1 VSRTDIPVCP
11 LTFFFGLSWIKGTGK
26 NACPTKGLSAKL
38 WVLCVSA
45 LYLLEPAYESAT
57 LKIMTDVRTA
67 LKQGLAQLRDA
78 RVPSFTLAAELLL
91 LHVLGRD
98 RTWLYA
104 HPEEQ
109 MSPADVECFFAL
121 IARRAN
127 GEPTQHL
134 TGKQEFWGLE
144 FEVTPDVLIPRPET
158 EHLIEVAL
166 DRLAV
171 RELRVGRKQTL
182 TGEGLQIADIG
193 TGSGC
198 IAITLAKEL
207 PGATVYATDISP
219 AALVVAQRNAMQHAV
234 ADRIRFLECNLLD
247 GFTAC
252 SAAPAGPSVL
262 GPQHAV
268 PILGNTAPNA
278 EAVSPVTEHGSRSF
292 DLIASNPPYI
302 GRRES
307 ATLMR
312 EVREHEPEIALYGG
326 DEGYELY
333 AGLIAQSAAH
343 LKHGGI
349 LVLELGHNSL
359 PAVQPLLDAPTWTN
373 VGVTN
378 DLAGIPRVI
387 AAERL

>member
-1 VSRTDIPVCP
+1 
-11 LTFFFGLSWIKGTGK
+11 
-26 NACPTKGLSAKL
+26 
-38 WVLCVSA
+38 
-45 LYLLEPAYESAT
+45 
-57 LKIMTDVRTA
+57 MTDVRST

-78 RVPSFTLAAELLL
+78 HVPSFTLSAELLL
-91 LHVLGRD
+91 LHILGRD

-109 MSPADVECFFAL
+109 VSSTDAERFFAL
-121 IARRAN
+121 IARRVT

-134 TGKQEFWGLE
+134 TGKQEYWGLE

-158 EHLIEVAL
+158 EHVIEVAL

-171 RELRVGRKQTL
+171 RELRAGRKQTL

-198 IAITLAKEL
+198 IAIALAKEL
-207 PGATVYATDISP
+207 PGATIYATDISA
-219 AALVVAQRNAMQHAV
+219 AALAVAQRNAKRHSV
-234 ADRIRFLECNLLD
+234 SDRIRFLECSMLD
-247 GFTAC
+247 KVSTVGARYI
-252 SAAPAGPSVL
+252 
-262 GPQHAV
+262 V
-268 PILGNTAPNA
+268 PLRSQGANT
-278 EAVSPVTEHGSRSF
+278 ELHDSPITSHQSPFF

-302 GRRES
+302 GRSEA

-312 EVREHEPEIALYGG
+312 EVRDHEPEIALYGG
-326 DEGYELY
+326 EEGYELY
-333 AGLIAQSAAH
+333 AGLVTQAAAH
-343 LKHGGI
+343 LKPGGL

-359 PAVQPLLDAPTWTN
+359 PAVQPLLDSSQWAN

-378 DLAGIPRVI
+378 DLAGIPRVL